1 MQRRR
6 ERCAGV
12 KRAVR
17 GKGREGKGSE
27 RRGMEG
33 GGIQLYRDKRPPI
46 VTKLNIKAK
55 N

>member
-33 GGIQLYRDKRPPI
+33 VGYSYTETRD
-46 VTKLNIKAK
+46 LQ
-55 N
+55 